1 MKTKLTGMALLIGWL
16 SSPGSA
22 PLAWAETAA
31 SAPHEKSLKGEVVAV
46 NPIDKSVQVKGFLST
61 KRFNMANDCQVIF
74 ADKPAPA
81 PAALRPG
88 QEVEVKYENA
98 QGVLVAHRIV
108 QHNQTYEGYV
118 RSIDPTQHVLTVR
131 RRMLDKDFRIANDCR
146 VLLGDDKSGEL
157 ADLRPGHHVKLV
169 YETPDG
175 SPTVRHVSLVGRT
188 FNGTITAIDLNEQTL
203 KAKAFLGS
211 KKFNLANNCR
221 IVIDGKTDAAL
232 RDLRIG
238 DRVAFNYEDVGGVL
252 VANRVGRE
260 SGATPENIQAAKT
273 AEFPNS
279 RPLPTP

>member
-1 MKTKLTGMALLIGWL
+1 MALLIGWL
-16 SSPGSA
+16 SSSGSA
-22 PLAWAETAA
+22 QMARAETAA
-31 SAPHEKSLKGEVVAV
+31 TAPHEKSMKGKVVAV
-46 NPIDKSVQVKGFLST
+46 NQVDKSVQVKGFLHT

-88 QEVEVKYENA
+88 QKVEVKYENA
-98 QGVLVAHRIV
+98 QGVLVARRIV
-108 QHNQTYEGYV
+108 QHNQTYEGYI
-118 RSIDPTQHVLTVR
+118 RSIDSTQHVLTVR

-146 VLLGDDKSGEL
+146 VQLGDDRSGGL
-157 ADLRPGHHVKLV
+157 ADLRPGHHITLV

-175 SPTVRHVSLVGRT
+175 SETVRQISLIGRT

-203 KAKAFLGS
+203 KARAFMGS
-211 KKFNLANNCR
+211 KKFNLASNCR

-252 VANRVGRE
+252 VANRVGRD
-260 SGATPENIQAAKT
+260 SGAPTENVQAAKN